1 MIEILICDNNQIQA
15 DYLRR
20 IVPELM
26 TEPCRVTACRSAD
39 ELRAIYPD
47 ITVLAL
53 IPDMRLSEK
62 KGYYYSSSYGQSNKD
77 SKKEYK

>member
-39 ELRAIYPD
+39 ELRAQCAKAAPQIVLMD
-47 ITVLAL
+47 ILL
-53 IPDMRLSEK
+53 E
-62 KGYYYSSSYGQSNKD
+62 Q
-77 SKKEYK
+77 